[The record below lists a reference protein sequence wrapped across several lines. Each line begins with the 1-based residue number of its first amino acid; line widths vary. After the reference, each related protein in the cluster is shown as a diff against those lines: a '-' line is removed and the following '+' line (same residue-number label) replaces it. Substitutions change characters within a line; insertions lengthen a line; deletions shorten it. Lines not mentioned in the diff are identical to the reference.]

1 MLNQIRFLLAVVCVI
16 SKVFDKAWWESKGV
30 STQESKIKTSPYSG
44 DLTVQVGCKYQ
55 YRQVTPAMKWDWRVT
70 TVIKRLRKLHKM
82 TTQIMAQFGFE
93 PRLLMFSFSLDREW
107 YFRGPLAELFR
118 FPQQGIPLCYILA
131 LLQNLKK
138 IHQQLLLPTDFWS
151 FFVLKIS
158 LLVRLCNPENDGVI
172 FSTSTIW
179 TSKDKKG
186 TLTSTQKHFGALWIP
201 QCSLGN

>member
-82 TTQIMAQFGFE
+82 TTQIHGTIWLWTQASHVQLQSRQGMVFQRSLSRAVQV
-93 PRLLMFSFSLDREW
+93 PPARNSTLLYPCSV
-107 YFRGPLAELFR
+107 AK
-118 FPQQGIPLCYILA
+118 
-131 LLQNLKK
+131 LKK
-138 IHQQLLLPTDFWS
+138 NTSATFAPYRF
-151 FFVLKIS
+151 
-158 LLVRLCNPENDGVI
+158 LVFLCTKN
-172 FSTSTIW
+172 
-179 TSKDKKG
+179 
-186 TLTSTQKHFGALWIP
+186 IP
-201 QCSLGN
+201 PC